1 MTKQVVTNPIIKK
14 NLGLPKTK
22 NRSSKEFSSL
32 LDRFFLLFFLYIFY
46 YLFFQKQ
53 KIGSYYIPYNII
65 INLKILMN
73 NIISHAIHLF
83 PRSIGMRFS
92 KFFS

>member
-1 MTKQVVTNPIIKK
+1 M
-14 NLGLPKTK
+14 KT
-22 NRSSKEFSSL
+22 L
-32 LDRFFLLFFLYIFY
+32 CLTDFLLFFLYIFY